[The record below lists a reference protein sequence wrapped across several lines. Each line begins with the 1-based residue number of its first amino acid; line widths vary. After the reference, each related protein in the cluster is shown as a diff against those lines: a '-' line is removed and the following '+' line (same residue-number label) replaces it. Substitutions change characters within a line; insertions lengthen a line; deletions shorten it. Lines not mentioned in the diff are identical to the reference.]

1 MGEVHQGISEIGA
14 AGVHHTVGEMEELH
28 GSVDE
33 GEAQGNEGIDAAGD
47 EAVEE
52 KLLKHEAFSK
62 NSKVPAKA
70 TLAKPFQFP

>member
-1 MGEVHQGISEIGA
+1 MGEVHQGVGEIGA
-14 AGVHHTVGEMEELH
+14 AGVHHTVGEVEELD

-33 GEAQGNEGIDAAGD
+33 GETQGNKGVDAACD

-52 KLLKHEAFSK
+52 KLLKHKAFSK
-62 NSKVPAKA
+62 NSKVPVKA